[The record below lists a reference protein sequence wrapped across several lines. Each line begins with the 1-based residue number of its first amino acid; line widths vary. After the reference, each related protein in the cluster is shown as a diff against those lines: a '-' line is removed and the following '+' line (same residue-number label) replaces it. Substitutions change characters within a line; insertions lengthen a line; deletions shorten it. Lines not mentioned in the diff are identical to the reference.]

1 MGMDTAERAD
11 LDVLRD
17 TLAVNNVGLAATFHP
32 FLAAMRQR
40 RRGTLVGIASVA
52 AVRGMPGHGAYCA
65 SKAAAVAYCESL
77 RGECRPHGVR
87 VVTLLP
93 GYVATPLTARNR
105 YPMPF
110 LLDADTF
117 ADRAWRAIQAGASRR
132 VIPWQ
137 MALIAHLL
145 HALPDALF
153 DRLFAGRG
161 RKHRRGER

>member
-1 MGMDTAERAD
+1 
-11 LDVLRD
+11 
-17 TLAVNNVGLAATFHP
+17 
-32 FLAAMRQR
+32 
-40 RRGTLVGIASVA
+40 
-52 AVRGMPGHGAYCA
+52 
-65 SKAAAVAYCESL
+65 
-77 RGECRPHGVR
+77 VR

-117 ADRAWRAIQAGASRR
+117 AERAWRAIQAGSSRR

-137 MALIAHLL
+137 MAIVARLL
-145 HALPDALF
+145 QVLPDPLF